1 MRTKFSYVASALVS
15 FFLCAAM
22 LCGAI
27 LPAAADEAGLPSLDY
42 RNESIETTTTLSA
55 YELYSMLLEQTAP
68 DGTTQTPTMGEKLYW
83 EGSDICFS
91 YTDFVPDSCIDTFY
105 DSEKAALYITLLP
118 YTYTA
123 ANGAEVTWIPS
134 QLFLDGEAIAIVNDG
149 DVYTARIANCYHSK
163 DSDLRVDYTWQ
174 VEIPREIISALRQD
188 AYNKGYPAYELMKD
202 YRQKL
207 AAYEELVEMKNKW
220 DAYEKWEEDYAKYIV
235 DKAIY
240 DDLKAKYDAYMVE
253 YNAYQALVDARNQW
267 DNYFAQEEAFKQNV
281 KPYEEYKTYYNA
293 YKAAVD
299 KLAMFDAI
307 YLTEPRGWCMYA
319 DIMGSAVT
327 EVLSKQDLLIAGGCN
342 ADDIHLAGKSTE
354 NLRVLLKGY
363 NDLRDAEW
371 SSEHEKNKALYSYY
385 AANYEALKLNFCNL
399 YRTLKGLYENSAV
412 SNYIGLKGKTEHYRQ
427 LVGHLFVVSTA
438 LDEASDRKNE
448 DSWRIDRKKLHDVI
462 DDIHYFKDGDWDP
475 RTTAF
480 PAVEV
485 PYVERVEKPVKP
497 TVENPAYIPPAP
509 PVVQNPGNPPAVVE
523 DPSGTPRPQ
532 EPKPIGEEPQKP
544 VFDEVTDQLWKDID
558 NGQLKKFEQSI
569 QAEILTVTKMVER
582 QISYRN
588 TKTVTLYKPNGE
600 IYKTLLVDYE
610 AGITLEPYVLEDSEG
625 YNYEW
630 LRWVRLLPNG
640 KYVDADTSCI
650 TENIS
655 LYPLYRATPKVFNVT
670 WVIDGVAH
678 VMPCYFDMT
687 PDPSQYIRN
696 INREDD
702 FYTYEFSGWDKEIV
716 PVKGN
721 TTYTGYTIR
730 TPKKF
735 DVTWVLQNG
744 AESITEKWE
753 YKQMPVFTGE
763 LSYQTDTCKYTF
775 LRWDT
780 DISPVERNVTYRAKY
795 KEIPFASSANSN
807 GVIYDILHS
816 DTEIT
821 VLATGEMVVM
831 AEAARLADELGKTLT
846 VRWDGILSVSLSG
859 EELKTYIATG
869 CLPLHLTSTKDGNAT
884 SYRFEYFDL
893 LGTVSKLPTATV
905 QFENHAADGKEL
917 VVDIKTSP
925 NKWERIGASFVA
937 TGGFVARLQYGYAII
952 PTTNE
957 FCNFAQMLTKGVEG
971 EWISLNLDC
980 VYGYKIVGAKVT
992 DVNGVEIPVTN
1003 LSFQMPA
1010 TAVSVVFQVE
1020 QIIYRVTFVV
1030 DGEVW
1035 SYAEYG
1041 KGEEIVL
1048 PADPTKAAEGEYAYT
1063 FTGWGNVPALAT
1075 GEEENLTFEAS
1086 WIKSQ
1091 IVDDYSSGHNN
1102 NVLFGVVLPCVIAAV
1117 ALVII
1122 FFILRKKARKM
1133 GGWRVLW
1140 EKVLA
1145 SLKKCVKGIKKAVS
1159 KRPQKRNTNKAPKK
1173 LK

>member
-15 FFLCAAM
+15 FLLCAAM

-123 ANGAEVTWIPS
+123 TNGAEVTWIPS

-149 DVYTARIANCYHSK
+149 DVYTARVADRYHSQ

-207 AAYEELVEMKNKW
+207 AVYEELVEMKNKW
-220 DAYEKWEEDYAKYIV
+220 DAYEKWEDDYANYLV
-235 DKAIY
+235 EKALY
-240 DDLKAKYDAYMVE
+240 DELKAKYDAYMVE
-253 YNAYQALVDARNQW
+253 YNARQELIDARNQW
-267 DNYFAQEEAFKQNV
+267 DYYFAQDELFKQNQ

-299 KLAMFDAI
+299 KLAMFDSV
-307 YLTEPRGWCMYA
+307 YLKEPRGWCMYN
-319 DIMGSAVT
+319 DIMGGTVT
-327 EVLSKQDLLIAGGCN
+327 QVLASQDLLIAGGCN
-342 ADDIHLAGKSTE
+342 PNDIHLAGQSTE
-354 NLRVLLKGY
+354 NLRVLLTGY
-363 NDLRDAEW
+363 NDLRVASW
-371 SSEHEKNKALYSYY
+371 ASEHEKNKALYNYY
-385 AANYEALKLNFCNL
+385 AQNYEALKLNLRNL
-399 YRTLKGLYENSAV
+399 YSTLKGLYENTAV
-412 SNYIGLKGKTEHYRQ
+412 SNMLGIKGIKEHYHQ

-438 LDEASDRKNE
+438 LDENANRDENT
-448 DSWRIDRKKLHDVI
+448 WRIGRLTLREVI

-475 RTTAF
+475 RITAF
-480 PAVEV
+480 PEREV
-485 PYVERVEKPVKP
+485 PFVERIEKPVKP
-497 TVENPAYIPPAP
+497 TVENPSYIPPAP
-509 PVVQNPGNPPAVVE
+509 TVVPNPGDAPAVVE

-532 EPKPIGEEPQKP
+532 EPKPIGKKPQAP
-544 VFDEVTDQLWKDID
+544 VFDEATDQLWKDID
-558 NGQLKKFEQSI
+558 SGQLKKFEQSI
-569 QAEILTVTKMVER
+569 QSEVLTVTKTVER

-600 IYKTLLVDYE
+600 IYQQILVDFE
-610 AGITLEPYVLEDSEG
+610 TGITLEPYVLDDSEG
-625 YNYEW
+625 YSYEW

-807 GVIYDILHS
+807 GIIYDILHS

-905 QFENHAADGKEL
+905 QFENYAVDGKEL

-925 NKWERIGASFVA
+925 NKWERVDGSFVA

-957 FCNFAQMLTKGVEG
+957 FCNFAQMVTKGVEG

-980 VYGYKIVGAKVT
+980 DYGYKIVDAKVT
-992 DVNGVEIPVTN
+992 DANGVEIPVTN

-1020 QIIYRVTFVV
+1020 QVIYRVTFVV

-1041 KGEEIVL
+1041 MGEEILL
-1048 PADPTKAAEGEYAYT
+1048 PEAPTKAEEGGYAYN
-1063 FTGWGNVPALAT
+1063 FTGWGNVPVLAT
-1075 GEEENLTFEAS
+1075 GEETDLVFEAS
-1086 WIKSQ
+1086 WMKSQ
-1091 IVDDYSSGHNN
+1091 TVSDYDSGRNN
-1102 NVLFGVVLPCVIAAV
+1102 NVLFGVILPCVLAV
-1117 ALVII
+1117 VVLVIV

-1133 GGWRVLW
+1133 GGWRILWAKVYAVLSKW
-1140 EKVLA
+1140 FKKVKESISKLF
-1145 SLKKCVKGIKKAVS
+1145 KKNSKKN
-1159 KRPQKRNTNKAPKK
+1159 QK
-1173 LK
+1173 